1 MSEYNRK
8 TINMY
13 NSGGAYE
20 YIENSKVDPETEKW
34 ERLFN
39 YVQEQLLYDK
49 KRKIIEFGS
58 GCGELALKLQDS
70 DYDVIATD
78 IVGIFLNEEK
88 ARGIKNIKR
97 FGIMHET
104 IKIYFFIG

>member
-78 IVGIFLNEEK
+78 IADDIIKVSKNNGLTTILHYIIYLEMRKNECY
-88 ARGIKNIKR
+88 R
-97 FGIMHET
+97 
-104 IKIYFFIG
+104 